1 MTAPREPGPP
11 LRHRFAH
18 VLLLVLAHWASR
30 LFPLAE
36 SGPAAPSGALK
47 VRRDRSAGSLHSPAS
62 RQTTDEP
69 PSGPATMPTRLSS
82 LFRNLLLAALTL
94 PGLSLAAGNE
104 TAYILQDAQRCLLLF
119 AATGDEHFLRSLP
132 SLAERYE
139 KQLAD
144 QPGATAMSLWNV
156 WLLHQKSVAD
166 ARAHYAP
173 GSPQLLDAVRQAGK
187 AVDLLPRFLPVVQDE
202 TPPTLTENLRQLAL
216 LEAQGANQKLLG
228 GDEQARREAIA
239 GLQGRIEEQL
249 TALPASPENEA
260 LRSHWRYL
268 RLSEHES
275 ATLLYPFNAQLEYL
289 LARLND

>member
-1 MTAPREPGPP
+1 
-11 LRHRFAH
+11 
-18 VLLLVLAHWASR
+18 
-30 LFPLAE
+30 
-36 SGPAAPSGALK
+36 
-47 VRRDRSAGSLHSPAS
+47 
-62 RQTTDEP
+62 
-69 PSGPATMPTRLSS
+69 MPTRLSS
-82 LFRNLLLAALTL
+82 LFRNLLLAALML

-119 AATGDEHFLRSLP
+119 TATGDEHFLRPLP

-139 KQLAD
+139 RQLAD
-144 QPGATAMSLWNV
+144 QPGANAMSLWNV

-173 GSPQLLDAVRQAGK
+173 GSPQLLDALRQAGK
-187 AVDLLPRFLPVVQDE
+187 ALELLPRFLPVVQDE
-202 TPPTLTENLRQLAL
+202 TPPLADNLRQLAL

-228 GDEQARREAIA
+228 GDEQARRTAIA
-239 GLQGRIEEQL
+239 ALQGRIEAQL
-249 TALPASPENEA
+249 AALPAHPENEA

-275 ATLLYPFNAQLEYL
+275 APLLYPFNAQLEYL